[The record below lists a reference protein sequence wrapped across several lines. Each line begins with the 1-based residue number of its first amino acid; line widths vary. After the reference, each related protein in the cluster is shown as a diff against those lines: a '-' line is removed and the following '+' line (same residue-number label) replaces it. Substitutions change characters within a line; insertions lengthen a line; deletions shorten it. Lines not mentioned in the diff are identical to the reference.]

1 MNSGLVVIRQDTHE
15 ARKKELMNKLADPYR
30 GVDHP
35 TTPQHRSHL
44 RSLRSVLV
52 EYLDTL
58 RPSRKE
64 APNGR

>member
-1 MNSGLVVIRQDTHE
+1 MKATLT
-15 ARKKELMNKLADPYR
+15 DPYP

-58 RPSRKE
+58 RPPRKE
-64 APNGR
+64 ARDGR

>member
-1 MNSGLVVIRQDTHE
+1 MKATLT
-15 ARKKELMNKLADPYR
+15 DPYR
-30 GVDHP
+30 GVDYP
-35 TTPQHRSHL
+35 TTPQQRSHL